1 MKNDRK
7 QAAEIRAY
15 FAEEPVPEPVHRRL
29 LETCR
34 ALEPRPQPEKR
45 RFPWKRL
52 AVSASSVA
60 AAFLV
65 LCGHKRCQ
73 PRLC

>member
-34 ALEPRPQPEKR
+34 AL
-45 RFPWKRL
+45 
-52 AVSASSVA
+52 
-60 AAFLV
+60 
-65 LCGHKRCQ
+65 
-73 PRLC
+73 